1 MNTSLRLL
9 CALLVVTCVSV
20 PVAAQS
26 VFHFPRVSVSEGGG
40 VGGGD
45 GRSSHVTVTNP
56 SESTAEVEF
65 ELIGLDGSQVGAPAN
80 PVRYRVDPD
89 SILSMG
95 IDTVFATSGAAG
107 WIRVSS
113 NQSGLAAR
121 LQTGDFATSLEE
133 IAPGIPLADQLVVI
147 PSGDP
152 QALRVLRVVNPSDSL
167 TAVNVT
173 VFDNQGNVAESFAV
187 ALEAFSGSDF
197 SLVSSGAGARISS
210 SQAVVAQVEIS
221 TDDSLLLLN
230 GQAASGLAAAFRVAP
245 HVVIGNGFESTLVLS
260 NPTGQS
266 ITVFP
271 TLFSQTGVPF
281 RVSQRQP
288 RQSLTIPANGSVSIG
303 SRQLTGLLFVPAVNG
318 WIEIE
323 SPNVPL
329 AGALI
334 VSQGRNRTIYPLQMA
349 SKRGVYYQQS
359 GEFDSQFAGL
369 VVTNL
374 SGIAADVEI
383 STIDED
389 GYTLARSSV
398 VVAAESKLTQIVGE
412 LFPGIDLNRGGSLT
426 VRSSSPVYGLLTV
439 GGTDDF
445 LAAAEPEMLSSGFS
459 SDPVLR
465 PQITSIEPEQVRPG
479 DSVRIRGQNL
489 DVNTLFLGGVPVS
502 ARSLAP
508 GITTL
513 VVVVPEIE
521 AGFVDFKIR
530 TSDGLE
536 SEPYT
541 ILVLPSDQQSL
552 REVRGRAFF
561 QKIDLEMDG
570 LDLSQPVMVPIREA
584 RVDVFSQ
591 LTGDVFS
598 VAGTDRY
605 GNFRALVPVG
615 SEYALR
621 ALSQSS
627 ESGVAVADNT
637 SGGALYFV
645 SAGIEVETAPVLL
658 ALDADRTSG
667 AFNILE
673 VIRQGNAFLRAMD
686 SDLPVPTM
694 GIFWSSNNT
703 ATAGDADQGQI
714 GGTFFN
720 AETNTAFILGDRAT
734 DSDEFDDSVILHE
747 YAHLLATRFSRDDS
761 RGGPHVLGDALDPR
775 VAWSEGWANFFS
787 ALVRNSPIY
796 RDSLGFGGEAV
807 LEYNLEENVP
817 IGDQPGYWSEFSVH
831 SILWDLADSTP
842 DTGDAIEIPLPVIWE
857 AFLQLSDDTFV
868 YVGSFLDRLTSL
880 LPLEASGIGQITR
893 MRSIDYVAS
902 ALPSV
907 PNPFPRLVGGTDTVT
922 GDVDSLSR
930 GRVNLAQS
938 AHHYVFD
945 VGGAA
950 VSIRLDITG
959 LGQGQNPNSNDLDL
973 FLTDSRGRV
982 LARSDRGL
990 DGQSELIS
998 TFLPSGRYVIEIRSF
1013 YTQGETGALVFNSG
1027 SYSLQ
1032 IRVP

>member
-1 MNTSLRLL
+1 M
-9 CALLVVTCVSV
+9 
-20 PVAAQS
+20 
-26 VFHFPRVSVSEGGG
+26 
-40 VGGGD
+40 
-45 GRSSHVTVTNP
+45 TNP
-56 SESTAEVEF
+56 S
-65 ELIGLDGSQVGAPAN
+65 
-80 PVRYRVDPD
+80 
-89 SILSMG
+89 
-95 IDTVFATSGAAG
+95 
-107 WIRVSS
+107 
-113 NQSGLAAR
+113 
-121 LQTGDFATSLEE
+121 
-133 IAPGIPLADQLVVI
+133 GIP
-147 PSGDP
+147 
-152 QALRVLRVVNPSDSL
+152 
-167 TAVNVT
+167 
-173 VFDNQGNVAESFAV
+173 
-187 ALEAFSGSDF
+187 
-197 SLVSSGAGARISS
+197 
-210 SQAVVAQVEIS
+210 
-221 TDDSLLLLN
+221 
-230 GQAASGLAAAFRVAP
+230 
-245 HVVIGNGFESTLVLS
+245 
-260 NPTGQS
+260 
-266 ITVFP
+266 
-271 TLFSQTGVPF
+271 
-281 RVSQRQP
+281 
-288 RQSLTIPANGSVSIG
+288 
-303 SRQLTGLLFVPAVNG
+303 
-318 WIEIE
+318 
-323 SPNVPL
+323 
-329 AGALI
+329 
-334 VSQGRNRTIYPLQMA
+334 
-349 SKRGVYYQQS
+349 
-359 GEFDSQFAGL
+359 
-369 VVTNL
+369 
-374 SGIAADVEI
+374 ADVEI
-383 STIDED
+383 SAIDAD
-389 GYTLARSSV
+389 GYTLARSSF
-398 VVAAESKLTQIVGE
+398 VVAAKSKMTGLVGE
-412 LFPGIDLNRGGSLT
+412 LFPGIDLNQGGTLT
-426 VRSSSPVYGLLTV
+426 LRSSSSTYGLLMV
-439 GGTDDF
+439 GPTDGF
-445 LAAAEPEMLSSGFS
+445 LAAAGAETLSAGFS
-459 SDPVLR
+459 GDPGLR
-465 PQITSIEPEQVRPG
+465 PEITSIEPEQVRSG
-479 DSVRIRGQNL
+479 DTVRIRGQLLN
-489 DVNTLFLGGVPVS
+489 VNTLLLGGLPVS

-508 GITTL
+508 GIAIL
-513 VVVVPEIE
+513 SVVVPDIE

-561 QKIDLEMDG
+561 QKIDLEADG

-591 LTGDVFS
+591 LTGAVFS

-637 SGGALYFV
+637 SGGALYLV

-694 GIFWSSNNT
+694 GIFWSPNNT

-868 YVGSFLDRLTSL
+868 YVPSFLDRLTSL
-880 LPLEASGIGQITR
+880 LPLEASGIEQITR

-907 PNPFPRLVGGTDTVT
+907 SNPFPRLVGGTDTVT

-945 VGGAA
+945 VDGGA

-973 FLTDSRGRV
+973 FLTDSGGRV

-998 TFLPSGRYVIEIRSF
+998 TFLPAGRYVIEIRSF

-1032 IRVP
+1032 IRLP